1 MRTKRKQFP
10 VKWLLL
16 EYSARQ
22 SEAGST
28 NEKNGSLSG
37 GNEVLAKT
45 STQTVPLQAKVEMQL
60 KRPRD
65 RRFCW
70 NSWKKNK

>member
-10 VKWLLL
+10 VKWLLP

-45 STQTVPLQAKVEMQL
+45 FTQTVPLQAKVEMQL

>member
-1 MRTKRKQFP
+1 MRTKGKQFP
-10 VKWLLL
+10 
-16 EYSARQ
+16 YSARQ
-22 SEAGST
+22 SETGST